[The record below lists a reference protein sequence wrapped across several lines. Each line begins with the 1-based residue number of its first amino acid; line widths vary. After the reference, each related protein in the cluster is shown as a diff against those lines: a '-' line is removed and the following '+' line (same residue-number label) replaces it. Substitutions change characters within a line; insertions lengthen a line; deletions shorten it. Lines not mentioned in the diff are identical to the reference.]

1 MQCMYIYICI
11 YIYIY
16 IYILYSLYCVYVY
29 IQGNKNIY
37 ILYILSNS
45 VRRYLFRL
53 RYLHKTSTTKNYI
66 I

>member
-1 MQCMYIYICI
+1 M
-11 YIYIY
+11 YIY